1 MIKKFVLQLIQNI
14 DIDFTMF
21 RPNRTRT
28 DDLLLVRQSLYRL
41 SYGPGLL
48 FLFEIYIILY
58 RFQIKKAMILKFL
71 AKNRSKILDQL
82 CHN

>member
-1 MIKKFVLQLIQNI
+1 MFVF
-14 DIDFTMF
+14 FTMF

-41 SYGPGLL
+41 SYGPELLLL

-58 RFQIKKAMILKFL
+58 RFQIKKAIILKFV